1 MEKEPTFLRPA
12 KIVLAQERLNI
23 QTDLSEQ
30 ELDTVVEFLSKK
42 IDKYIGEHTNETK
55 KRLLLMALEIS
66 AEYFDVRRKYQNLEQ
81 NSKVADKE
89 ISMLNELLNNEM
101 EKSAENTTL

>member
-1 MEKEPTFLRPA
+1 MEKEPTSLRPA

-42 IDKYIGEHTNETK
+42 IDKYIGEHKKKKK

>member
-1 MEKEPTFLRPA
+1 
-12 KIVLAQERLNI
+12 
-23 QTDLSEQ
+23 
-30 ELDTVVEFLSKK
+30 
-42 IDKYIGEHTNETK
+42 
-55 KRLLLMALEIS
+55 MALEIS

>member
-1 MEKEPTFLRPA
+1 MEKEPTSLRPA

-42 IDKYIGEHTNETK
+42 IDKYIGEGGCGDSNIRSLIK
-55 KRLLLMALEIS
+55 FI
-66 AEYFDVRRKYQNLEQ
+66 
-81 NSKVADKE
+81 
-89 ISMLNELLNNEM
+89 
-101 EKSAENTTL
+101 